1 MCVSALQPDTNH
13 ALSPPSRAFLFL
25 NAFFFFFFF
34 FLNAMLSDLAPALNG
49 AAATRSLT
57 PTKARLAA
65 VVRKHA
71 CQKKKKKNSPPPKL
85 AAFHK
90 QFHQLITHL
99 GVYWEMAD
107 SYFGGAVCN
116 KHATG

>member
-1 MCVSALQPDTNH
+1 MLFFIIFLYAV
-13 ALSPPSRAFLFL
+13 LSY
-25 NAFFFFFFF
+25 
-34 FLNAMLSDLAPALNG
+34 LAPALN

-57 PTKARLAA
+57 PAKARLAA
-65 VVRKHA
+65 AVRERT
-71 CQKKKKKNSPPPKL
+71 CQKKKKKTSPPPKL

-116 KHATG
+116 KHAPG